1 MNHSAR
7 SALPTLPALTASR
20 LPIVQLCVVAR
31 LCLPVQN
38 FLLWVLP
45 MALCVPLQA
54 MVDQGGF

>member
-31 LCLPVQN
+31 LCLPV
-38 FLLWVLP
+38 LP